1 MPTPSRFG
9 CTVHAGAFN
18 LGKAAFLATQS
29 PLECQRHTPSKA
41 KLAVRP
47 KGGQRITGFLAPSC
61 LATLA

>member
-1 MPTPSRFG
+1 MPTPSRLG
-9 CTVHAGAFN
+9 NTAHTGAFK
-18 LGKAAFLATQS
+18 LGKSAFLATQS

-47 KGGQRITGFLAPSC
+47 KGGQRITGSLAPSC